1 MSNNENSS
9 LLFPTGN
16 RESLKVTTEEFISD
30 QISHPNQ
37 VTQVNT
43 YVNTSKIL
51 TIPADVNKSWKCID
65 DAIITETSRELF
77 SADLIDSDINSNN
90 NDIITINT
98 NDNCMCE
105 LSLLD
110 GQKILSIFD
119 TGSTVNL
126 ISAEIVKNN
135 EYLSSLPVYKC
146 CQFTIRNTSTSVVAD
161 SFIEVCFKI
170 NDNLVLRTTALIVP
184 DFGNVKFLLSTK
196 SMSELQTRIDI
207 ASKKII
213 MKKNSFIFILTYF
226 LKLKPNESKTIQ
238 I

>member
-1 MSNNENSS
+1 MSNNENSP

-16 RESLKVTTEEFISD
+16 GESLKVTTEECISD

-43 YVNTSKIL
+43 FINTSEIL
-51 TIPADVNKSWKCID
+51 TIPSDVNKSWKCIH
-65 DAIITETSRELF
+65 DALITETSRELF
-77 SADLIDSDINSNN
+77 SADRIDSDINSNN
-90 NDIITINT
+90 NDIVTINT

-105 LSLLD
+105 LSLLNCR
-110 GQKILSIFD
+110 KILSIFD

-146 CQFTIRNTSTSVVAD
+146 CQFIIRNTSTSVVAE

-170 NDNLVLRTTALIVP
+170 NDNLVLHTTAFFVVGIIGLFFPLVSSWGMQDDELQISP
-184 DFGNVKFLLSTK
+184 SNPCELLSI
-196 SMSELQTRIDI
+196 QT
-207 ASKKII
+207 
-213 MKKNSFIFILTYF
+213 LPYT
-226 LKLKPNESKTIQ
+226 
-238 I
+238 